1 MGDGAWS
8 AELFEEH
15 RARLRAVAYRMLG
28 SVSEADDAVQETW
41 LRADR
46 AGADGVEN
54 VAGWLTTIVGRVCL
68 NLLRT
73 RERQREEPFDAR
85 PADPVTGPRDGGAPE
100 EEAVLADSVGVALL
114 VVLDRLSPAERLA
127 FVLHDLFAVPFD
139 EIGPLLDRSTA
150 AVRQLASRARR
161 RVKGDGP
168 LPEGDPARRRHA
180 VEAFLAATRGG
191 DFDALV
197 GLLHPD
203 VVLHADRFVVP
214 TPEPVTV
221 QGAATVAR
229 GAMAATGRALFTGLA
244 LLDGSVGLVM
254 APRGRLA
261 LVLVFTFADD
271 GRISAIQVVAD
282 RERLAALGIAPLDDR
297 PER

>member
-1 MGDGAWS
+1 MWS
-8 AELFEEH
+8 AEMFEGH

-28 SVSEADDAVQETW
+28 SASEADDAVQETW

-54 VAGWLTTIVGRVCL
+54 IAGWLTTIVGRVCL

-73 RERQREEPFDAR
+73 RERRHEDPLESR
-85 PADPVTGPRDGGAPE
+85 PADPVTGAVPE
-100 EEAVLADSVGVALL
+100 DEAVLADSVGVALL

-139 EIGPLLDRSTA
+139 EVAPLLERSPA

-161 RVKGDGP
+161 RVRGDGP
-168 LPEGDPARRRHA
+168 PPEGDPVRRRRA

-203 VVLHADRFVVP
+203 VVLRADRFVVP
-214 TPEPVTV
+214 TPEPITAR
-221 QGAATVAR
+221 GSGTVAR

-254 APRGRLA
+254 APHGRLT
-261 LVLVFTFADD
+261 LVLAFTFAAD
-271 GRISAIQVVAD
+271 GRITGIEVVAD
-282 RERLAALGIAPLDDR
+282 AERLAVLEIAPLED
-297 PER
+297 

>member
-8 AELFEEH
+8 AELFEGH

-54 VAGWLTTIVGRVCL
+54 IAGWLTTIVGRVCL

-85 PADPVTGPRDGGAPE
+85 PADPVTGPGDGGAPE

-139 EIGPLLDRSTA
+139 EIAPLLERSPV

-161 RVKGDGP
+161 RVRGDGP
-168 LPEGDPARRRHA
+168 PPEGDPVRRRRA

-203 VVLHADRFVVP
+203 VVLRADRFVVP

-254 APRGRLA
+254 APHGRLA
-261 LVLVFTFADD
+261 LILAFTFADD
-271 GRISAIQVVAD
+271 GRITGIEVVAD
-282 RERLAALGIAPLDDR
+282 REPLAALDIVPLED
-297 PER
+297 

>member
-1 MGDGAWS
+1 MWS
-8 AELFEEH
+8 AEMFEGH

-28 SVSEADDAVQETW
+28 SASEADDAVQETW

-54 VAGWLTTIVGRVCL
+54 IAGWLTTIVGRVCL

-73 RERQREEPFDAR
+73 RERRREDPLESR
-85 PADPVTGPRDGGAPE
+85 PADPVTGAAPE
-100 EEAVLADSVGVALL
+100 DEAVLADSVGVALL

-139 EIGPLLDRSTA
+139 EIAPLLERSPA

-161 RVKGDGP
+161 RVRGDGP
-168 LPEGDPARRRHA
+168 PPEGDPVRRRRA

-214 TPEPVTV
+214 TPEPITAR
-221 QGAATVAR
+221 GSGTVAR

-254 APRGRLA
+254 APHGRPA
-261 LVLVFTFADD
+261 LVLAFTFAAD
-271 GRISAIQVVAD
+271 GRITGIEVVAD
-282 RERLAALGIAPLDDR
+282 AERLAALEITPLED
-297 PER
+297 

>member
-1 MGDGAWS
+1 MWS
-8 AELFEEH
+8 AEMFEGH

-28 SVSEADDAVQETW
+28 SASEADDAVQETW

-46 AGADGVEN
+46 AGADGVDN
-54 VAGWLTTIVGRVCL
+54 IAGWLTTIVGRVCL

-73 RERQREEPFDAR
+73 RERRREDPLESR
-85 PADPVTGPRDGGAPE
+85 PADPLTAAAPE
-100 EEAVLADSVGVALL
+100 DEAVLADSVGVALL

-139 EIGPLLDRSTA
+139 EVASLLERSPA

-161 RVKGDGP
+161 RVRGDGP
-168 LPEGDPARRRHA
+168 QPEGDPVRRRRA

-203 VVLHADRFVVP
+203 VVLRADRFVVP
-214 TPEPVTV
+214 TPEPITV
-221 QGAATVAR
+221 RGSGTVAR

-254 APRGRLA
+254 APHGRPA
-261 LVLVFTFADD
+261 LVLAFTFAAD
-271 GRISAIQVVAD
+271 GLITGIEVVAD
-282 RERLAALGIAPLDDR
+282 RERLAALEITPLED
-297 PER
+297 